1 MCHGPLQQQTR
12 PSCHAGDNSSF
23 PFAFESRPRRRFTI
37 RWSTTIHTAVPMH
50 TLRASHSLK
59 EGCRKPVLGVWPMQ
73 PPCIVCCLMSR
84 SDRRRSRGV
93 ERGSARRSS
102 LKGRE
107 GHRQSDECWNCFK
120 GNVGDTSERPGWS
133 AYGLFE
139 RIDPILN

>member
-107 GHRQSDECWNCFK
+107 RAIVNQT
-120 GNVGDTSERPGWS
+120 NVGTALKATLGTLLRDRVGAHMGFSS
-133 AYGLFE
+133 A
-139 RIDPILN
+139 